1 MIERLNFLLYRND
14 SILNNNNNDIFSFDD
29 NSNKLIEEL
38 EIDEKLIK
46 NNEIENNKCI
56 ICLNNYEIHDKISY
70 LSCSHLFHSSCI
82 KQWIKRANKC
92 PICKNKI

>member
-46 NNEIENNKCI
+46 NNEIENNQCI
-56 ICLNNYEIHDKISY
+56 ICYLVYIFSISIA
-70 LSCSHLFHSSCI
+70 F
-82 KQWIKRANKC
+82 
-92 PICKNKI
+92 KNA